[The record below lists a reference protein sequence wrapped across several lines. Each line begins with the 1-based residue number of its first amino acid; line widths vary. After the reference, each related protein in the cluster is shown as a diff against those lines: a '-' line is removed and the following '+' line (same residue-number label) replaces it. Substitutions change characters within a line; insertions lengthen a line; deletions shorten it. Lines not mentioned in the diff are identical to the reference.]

1 MFSRRTL
8 LRCNRGAISGFT
20 LIEVL
25 IAIVLLAVISLLLW
39 QSMGSAIGSK
49 DRSEKRDQAYRG
61 ASLAVD
67 RIARDL
73 SMAVLYTSMDFL
85 GISGSAEQIMKSVL
99 IGTNE
104 GDQDK
109 LTFDTISHVRYLK
122 DTKESDMAEV
132 TYFLEKEDLEEDQDE
147 AMSGLYALK
156 KREKSPPDSEPDKGG
171 SVQIL
176 LGGVKEL
183 NFRYYDLVK
192 NEFLDEWD
200 TTKIDF
206 ANRLPRAVEITL
218 IVQDPL
224 DEDATIRMSTVTM
237 LEMAPGPNDF

>member
-1 MFSRRTL
+1 MKNSK
-8 LRCNRGAISGFT
+8 GFT
-20 LIEVL
+20 LIEIL

-85 GISGSAEQIMKSVL
+85 GVSGSAEQMMKSVL

-122 DTKESDMAEV
+122 DMKESDLAEV
-132 TYFLEKEDLEEDQDE
+132 TYFLEKEDLEEGVEDE
-147 AMSGLYALK
+147 AMSGLHALK
-156 KREKSPPDSEPDKGG
+156 KREKSPPDTETDTGG
-171 SVQIL
+171 SVQTL

-183 NFRYYDLVK
+183 NFRYFDAVK
-192 NEFLDEWD
+192 NEFKDEWD
-200 TTKIDF
+200 TTKIDY

-224 DEDATIRMSTVTM
+224 DEDATIRMSTVAM

>member
-1 MFSRRTL
+1 MSSQRTL
-8 LRCNRGAISGFT
+8 SKCKGFT
-20 LIEVL
+20 LIEILV
-25 IAIVLLAVISLLLW
+25 AIVLLAVISLLLW
-39 QSMGSAIGSK
+39 QSMGSTIGSK

-85 GISGSAEQIMKSVL
+85 GISGSAEQMMKSVL

-109 LTFDTISHVRYLK
+109 LTFDTVSHIRYLK

-132 TYFLEKEDLEEDQDE
+132 TYFLEKEDVEEGDE
-147 AMSGLYALK
+147 DEVTAGLYALK
-156 KREKSPPDSEPDKGG
+156 KREKSPPDSEPDTGG
-171 SVQIL
+171 GVQTL

-183 NFRYYDLVK
+183 NFRYYDAVK
-192 NEFLDEWD
+192 NEFKDEWD
-200 TTKIDF
+200 TTKIDYV
-206 ANRLPRAVEITL
+206 NRLPRAVEITL
-218 IVQDPL
+218 IVQDPM
-224 DEDATIRMSTVTM
+224 DEDATIRMSTVAM